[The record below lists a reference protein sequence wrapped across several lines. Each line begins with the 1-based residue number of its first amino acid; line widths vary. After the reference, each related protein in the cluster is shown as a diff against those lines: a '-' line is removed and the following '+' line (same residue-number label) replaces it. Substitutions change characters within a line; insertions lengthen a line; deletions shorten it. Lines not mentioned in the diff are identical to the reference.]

1 MAQALR
7 GRRESVRR
15 YALAADLQT
24 YLDAGKRRYIHLLD
38 GGLSDNLGLR
48 AMLDR
53 LELAGNAGELANLHN
68 RRGVRRLVQIVVN
81 AQARHEFPQL
91 DRYAEVPTLSAIAFA
106 VGNTTDRYNVET
118 LAYARS
124 AMEKAAQELA
134 EWQRRTGV
142 PETIDMQAT
151 LIEIGFDELED
162 DEERAYFNALPTSF
176 NLPPEAVDRLREVGA
191 RLLRNSPDFQR
202 LLRELPDLD

>member
-1 MAQALR
+1 MH
-7 GRRESVRR
+7 V
-15 YALAADLQT
+15 
-24 YLDAGKRRYIHLLD
+24 
-38 GGLSDNLGLR
+38 
-48 AMLDR
+48 
-53 LELAGNAGELANLHN
+53 
-68 RRGVRRLVQIVVN
+68 VVN
-81 AQARHEFPQL
+81 AQARPEYPQL
-91 DRYAEVPTLSAIAFA
+91 DQYAEVPTLSAIAFA

-124 AMEKAAQELA
+124 AMNEATRELA
-134 EWQRRTGV
+134 ERMAMNGTPDNDV
-142 PETIDMQAT
+142 QAM